1 MEMND
6 VVMVR
11 ISVGGCVCGGFIV
24 IAPDISRLPGSS
36 LHIIRRKSSASIVVA
51 KMATKRRKSS
61 ASAPRKETKSMR
73 NYTRPGVEAS
83 ALLQSLSPIF
93 DHVGVW
99 DRSLSHYAAM
109 IRAKGGAKLVELDA
123 RREDLPLAQCCD
135 RSWPLI
141 ADNDKAPAAEA
152 MSLTKEHLLDV
163 MVEWKFLK
171 GKPRNALR
179 PLLKSNTDASVATA
193 SRRAFVAADGI
204 PKITVS
210 DADNRN
216 DYAKEITAAMN
227 HLCEIRG
234 VGPATASAVLCLYRP
249 DVFAF
254 MDDEVI
260 ECLYD
265 GKRGYTL
272 KIYLEVN
279 DRCREIASQ
288 LNMARKERKD
298 DSEGSSSSSS
308 SSGGGWT
315 PCKVGKALWTVA
327 MMSANDDERGLS
339 TIFNYDAPSNEKNGT
354 THISMKRTKEG

>member
-1 MEMND
+1 
-6 VVMVR
+6 
-11 ISVGGCVCGGFIV
+11 
-24 IAPDISRLPGSS
+24 
-36 LHIIRRKSSASIVVA
+36 
-51 KMATKRRKSS
+51 
-61 ASAPRKETKSMR
+61 
-73 NYTRPGVEAS
+73 
-83 ALLQSLSPIF
+83 
-93 DHVGVW
+93 
-99 DRSLSHYAAM
+99 M

-163 MVEWKFLK
+163 IVEWKFLK

-193 SRRAFVAADGI
+193 SRRAFLAADGI

-210 DADNRN
+210 DDDNRN

-298 DSEGSSSSSS
+298 DSERSSSSSS

>member
-1 MEMND
+1 MND

>member
-1 MEMND
+1 M
-6 VVMVR
+6 
-11 ISVGGCVCGGFIV
+11 CGFIITV
-24 IAPDISRLPGSS
+24 IVPNISRLPQSS
-36 LHIIRRKSSASIVVA
+36 LHIFRHQSSASIVVP

-61 ASAPRKETKSMR
+61 ASAPRKEARSMS

-83 ALLQSLSPIF
+83 ARLQSLSPIS
-93 DHVGVW
+93 DHVDSW
-99 DRSLSHYAAM
+99 DRALSHYSAM

-123 RREDLPLAQCCD
+123 RREDLPLAQFCD
-135 RSWPLI
+135 RSWI
-141 ADNDKAPAAEA
+141 ADSDKAPAAEA

-163 MVEWKFLK
+163 IVEWKFLK

-179 PLLKSNTDASVATA
+179 PLLKSNTDASVTTA
-193 SRRAFVAADGI
+193 SGRAFVAADGI
-204 PKITVS
+204 PKITAS
-210 DADNRN
+210 DDDNRN
-216 DYAKEITAAMN
+216 NYAKEITAAVN

-288 LNMARKERKD
+288 LNMARKGRKD
-298 DSEGSSSSSS
+298 DSKGSPSS

-327 MMSANDDERGLS
+327 MMSANDDENGLS
-339 TIFNYDAPSNEKNGT
+339 TIFNYHAPFIGGSCGSMGKNGT
-354 THISMKRTKEG
+354 THISSKRTKEV

>member
-1 MEMND
+1 
-6 VVMVR
+6 
-11 ISVGGCVCGGFIV
+11 
-24 IAPDISRLPGSS
+24 
-36 LHIIRRKSSASIVVA
+36 
-51 KMATKRRKSS
+51 
-61 ASAPRKETKSMR
+61 
-73 NYTRPGVEAS
+73 
-83 ALLQSLSPIF
+83 
-93 DHVGVW
+93 
-99 DRSLSHYAAM
+99 
-109 IRAKGGAKLVELDA
+109 
-123 RREDLPLAQCCD
+123 
-135 RSWPLI
+135 
-141 ADNDKAPAAEA
+141 
-152 MSLTKEHLLDV
+152 
-163 MVEWKFLK
+163 
-171 GKPRNALR
+171 
-179 PLLKSNTDASVATA
+179 
-193 SRRAFVAADGI
+193 
-204 PKITVS
+204 
-210 DADNRN
+210 
-216 DYAKEITAAMN
+216 
-227 HLCEIRG
+227 
-234 VGPATASAVLCLYRP
+234 
-249 DVFAF
+249 